1 VLENCLR
8 QLQKIS
14 GEADAKEIKDLRFP
28 VLPQLTQQQVQ

>member
-14 GEADAKEIKDLRFP
+14 GEAGAKEIKDLAFIA
-28 VLPQLTQQQVQ
+28 LPQLTQQQVQ